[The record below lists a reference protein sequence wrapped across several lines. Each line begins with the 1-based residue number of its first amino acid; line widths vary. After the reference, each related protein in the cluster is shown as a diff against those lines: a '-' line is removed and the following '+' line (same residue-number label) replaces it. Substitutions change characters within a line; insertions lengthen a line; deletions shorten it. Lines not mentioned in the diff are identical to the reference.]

1 MQIAF
6 PHLENCSP
14 AQKWVSVLIYDVRTS
29 SVIRYLCGFQL
40 CTTFCIVCFGSFC
53 YLYHSYNVKFWVRI
67 RVSYEEQGA
76 QTFSVQPYQFEPRVN
91 TDERDF
97 NAESLS
103 GDESMEGG
111 EELNPRM
118 ENSDWYVLY
127 YLLHC
132 NSFTDLRNKLLF
144 GPDVVFVTASFFF
157 RFESLEYVV
166 IIERPINNNTLARLQ
181 TKRVV
186 FLEMLI
192 YTTHRFFKSTGGRW
206 SRLNYFRREF
216 Y

>member
-1 MQIAF
+1 MS
-6 PHLENCSP
+6 NS
-14 AQKWVSVLIYDVRTS
+14 
-29 SVIRYLCGFQL
+29 
-40 CTTFCIVCFGSFC
+40 GSESEF
-53 YLYHSYNVKFWVRI
+53 
-67 RVSYEEQGA
+67 SYEEQGA
-76 QTFSVQPYQFEPRVN
+76 LQPYQFEPWVN

-111 EELNPRM
+111 EELNPRP
-118 ENSDWYVLY
+118 ENSDWYVLC

-144 GPDVVFVTASFFF
+144 DPDVVFVIVSFFF

-186 FLEMLI
+186 FL
-192 YTTHRFFKSTGGRW
+192 
-206 SRLNYFRREF
+206 
-216 Y
+216 

>member
-1 MQIAF
+1 MRIAF
-6 PHLENCSP
+6 RHLENCSP
-14 AQKWVSVLIYDVRTS
+14 AQEWVSVLIYDVRTS
-29 SVIRYLCGFQL
+29 SVIRYLRGFQV

-67 RVSYEEQGA
+67 RVLLRKQGA
-76 QTFSVQPYQFEPRVN
+76 LQPYQFEPWVN

-111 EELNPRM
+111 EELNPRP
-118 ENSDWYVLY
+118 ENSDWYVLC

-144 GPDVVFVTASFFF
+144 DPGVVFVIVSFFF

-186 FLEMLI
+186 FL
-192 YTTHRFFKSTGGRW
+192 
-206 SRLNYFRREF
+206 
-216 Y
+216 